1 MEDHQ
6 DDFLKHIKG
15 VLRDHEEEYRPGA
28 WEQFSRQH
36 LQAAAPAKP
45 ARVVPLWRRVA
56 VAAAI
61 LAGVFLI
68 ANYFITTRN
77 HLPGDLAT
85 GGHPHPG
92 KSGAGPENG
101 ASPSLPAFPSTSAPS
116 SETHGLVQQNETG
129 RDILTPFYPAGQQ
142 EPIAQ
147 HDPLKETPVIPDP
160 STPAAVAPAGQES
173 VKQTPPADN
182 PAAQRPVQPNRPV
195 PYEATSRPG
204 NTFPLLTQ
212 LPTPDREHDRSR
224 KWIPSLYISPMFG
237 ETDVNVGYGIS
248 LGYAVNDR
256 IKVSAGIAHNKLT
269 ASRDF
274 DVTAP
279 PSNASLN
286 NSGNNALFAA
296 RSLVNADAAASKP
309 QLETVRAAVSGF
321 DIPVDVSYNIS
332 KNLYASAG
340 VSGLVVVKDNTQYTY
355 VTSTNTRV
363 SVENNEGILQEDKNM
378 RMMEYATSNAAPEA
392 SQKERTPFIGFYN
405 LSMGYKQ
412 KITQKNN
419 VAIEPFLKV
428 PMKTV
433 SDQKLNYTGMGI
445 RLKFDF

>member
-6 DDFLKHIKG
+6 DDFLKHIKD
-15 VLRDHEEEYRPGA
+15 VLRDQEEEYRPGA

-36 LQAAAPAKP
+36 LQAAPAKP
-45 ARVVPLWRRVA
+45 ARIVPLWRRIA
-56 VAAAI
+56 VAAAV

-68 ANYFITTRN
+68 ANYFITTGGKQQGNLANGEHSHPEKTAPAPEKAITSTPSR
-77 HLPGDLAT
+77 PDLSAT
-85 GGHPHPG
+85 GDP
-92 KSGAGPENG
+92 SPEN
-101 ASPSLPAFPSTSAPS
+101 
-116 SETHGLVQQNETG
+116 HGLIPEKEAGTVISSYPVSKQGQLAQN
-129 RDILTPFYPAGQQ
+129 DAV
-142 EPIAQ
+142 
-147 HDPLKETPVIPDP
+147 KETPELPANPNP
-160 STPAAVAPAGQES
+160 SAGAPAGQEP
-173 VKQTPPADN
+173 VKQSPPVDN
-182 PAAQRPVQPNRPV
+182 PPAQRPVQPGRPA
-195 PYEATSRPG
+195 PYNAPSHPD
-204 NTFPLLTQ
+204 NSYSSLAAQF
-212 LPTPDREHDRSR
+212 PTPAREREHSK
-224 KWIPSLYISPMFG
+224 KWTPSLYISPMFG

-256 IKVSAGIAHNKLT
+256 IKVSAGVAHNKLT

-279 PSNASLN
+279 PSNASL
-286 NSGNNALFAA
+286 SGSGSNALLAA
-296 RSLVNADAAASKP
+296 RSLVNADAAVSKP

-321 DIPVDVSYNIS
+321 DIPVDISYNIS

-378 RMMEYATSNAAPEA
+378 RTMEYATSNAAPEA

-412 KITQKNN
+412 KITSKNN

>member
-36 LQAAAPAKP
+36 LQATPAKP
-45 ARVVPLWRRVA
+45 ARIIPLWKRAA
-56 VAAAI
+56 VAAAV

-68 ANYFITTRN
+68 ANYFIGN
-77 HLPGDLAT
+77 HPNLPGDVAKE
-85 GGHPHPG
+85 GPHPG
-92 KSGAGPENG
+92 KSGTGPENS
-101 ASPSLPAFPSTSAPS
+101 ASPSRPGLPVTSDPSPGNNGPARQKEPGT
-116 SETHGLVQQNETG
+116 
-129 RDILTPFYPAGQQ
+129 ITPFYPAGQPEQ
-142 EPIAQ
+142 IAQ
-147 HDPLKETPVIPDP
+147 NDLVKGTPAIPDNPP
-160 STPAAVAPAGQES
+160 SAAVTSSGQDP
-173 VKQTPPADN
+173 VKQTPPVN
-182 PAAQRPVQPNRPV
+182 TPSAQRPVQPTRSA
-195 PYEATSRPG
+195 PYEATNRPN
-204 NTFPLLTQ
+204 NTFPMMAQ
-212 LPTPDREHDRSR
+212 LPAPEREHDRSR
-224 KWIPSLYISPMFG
+224 KWTPSLYVSPMFG

-279 PSNASLN
+279 PSNASLS

-296 RSLVNADAAASKP
+296 RSLVGADAAPSQP

-321 DIPVDVSYNIS
+321 DIPVDISYSIS

-355 VTSTNTRV
+355 VTSTNTRI

-412 KITQKNN
+412 KITPKNN
-419 VAIEPFLKV
+419 VAIEPFVKV

>member
-36 LQAAAPAKP
+36 LQAAPAKP
-45 ARVVPLWRRVA
+45 ARVIPLWKRAA
-56 VAAAI
+56 VAAAV
-61 LAGVFLI
+61 LVGVFLI
-68 ANYFITTRN
+68 ANYFITSHN
-77 HLPGDLAT
+77 PLPGNIAKE
-85 GGHPHPG
+85 GPHPG
-92 KSGAGPENG
+92 KRDTGSQNST
-101 ASPSLPAFPSTSAPS
+101 SPSRPDVTPSVDPS
-116 SETHGLVQQNETG
+116 SENQDAARQKEPGMV
-129 RDILTPFYPAGQQ
+129 TPFDPAGEQ
-142 EPIAQ
+142 EQIAQ
-147 HDPLKETPVIPDP
+147 HDPLNASPAIPDNPP
-160 STPAAVAPAGQES
+160 SVAVPPAGQEP
-173 VKQTPPADN
+173 VKQTPAVNNPPA
-182 PAAQRPVQPNRPV
+182 QHPVQPARPA
-195 PYEATSRPG
+195 PYEVTSRPN
-204 NTFPLLTQ
+204 NTTPMTALFPE
-212 LPTPDREHDRSR
+212 PSRDRDRSR
-224 KWIPSLYISPMFG
+224 KWVPSLYISPMFG

-256 IKVSAGIAHNKLT
+256 IKVSAGVAHNKLT

-279 PSNASLN
+279 PSNASLS

-296 RSLVNADAAASKP
+296 RSLVNADAAPSQP

-321 DIPVDVSYNIS
+321 DIPVDISYNIS

-355 VTSTNTRV
+355 VTSTNTRI
-363 SVENNEGILQEDKNM
+363 SVENNEGILQEDKNL

-412 KITQKNN
+412 RITSKNN